1 MSERDVRL
9 IVRKPVVTE
18 KSNRMRESENRYV
31 FSVEPT
37 ANKRQI
43 KIAVEKL
50 FNVKVVEVRTAI
62 YRGKRSVTMNRKGR
76 FEGYR
81 PNWKKAYVTLAD
93 GESIDIFDVV

>member
-9 IVRKPVVTE
+9 IIRKPVVTE
-18 KSNRMRESENRYV
+18 KSNRMRETENRYV

-43 KIAVEKL
+43 KLAVEKL
-50 FNVKVVEVRTAI
+50 FNVKVIDVRTAI

-81 PNWKKAYVTLAD
+81 SNWKKAYVTLAD
-93 GESIDIFDVV
+93 GESIDAFDVV